1 MTERRSAPAMKATTR
16 LSHGVTKHVASPD
29 RVPMIVFGDGLK
41 GKKVATP
48 LKKQLPGPSNL
59 VFNNLEERQSQ
70 GRLLV
75 VSIWEFN
82 TSKRCCICH
91 DKLKPFYIDGS
102 KIYGLLRCDL
112 CRVVLDRDTSA
123 ASNMFA
129 IARHYFDH
137 RHRLLAFCPL
147 PRPPSPEF

>member
-16 LSHGVTKHVASPD
+16 LSHRVTKHVASPD

-41 GKKVATP
+41 GKK
-48 LKKQLPGPSNL
+48 KQLPGPSNL
-59 VFNNLEERQSQ
+59 VFNNLEEWQSQ

-91 DKLKPFYIDGS
+91 DKLKPFYIYGS

-123 ASNMFA
+123 APNMFA

-137 RHRLLAFCPL
+137 RHRLLAFKRLSSVP
-147 PRPPSPEF
+147 